1 MNMTNTAL
9 VQKIGDGLRNGWI
22 AKCAF
27 SVTNR
32 KKIVKMVCTNRTIA
46 IFFIS
51 TPIDISK
58 TIFEFTA
65 DGSKLLMCLAGSK
78 LSKCSACNPLD

>member
-1 MNMTNTAL
+1 ML
-9 VQKIGDGLRNGWI
+9 LEIGDGLRNGWI
-22 AKCAF
+22 AQVCLFCTKQ
-27 SVTNR
+27 
-32 KKIVKMVCTNRTIA
+32 KKIVKMVCTNHTIA
-46 IFFIS
+46 IFYIS

-58 TIFEFTA
+58 TIFEFTG